1 MSTSLFSLRLRL
13 TLLLLLLAPLAQA
26 QPTAQELVQG
36 VYARMAQQAE
46 YRAHVDIDA
55 DIPMLKM
62 PAVEADIH
70 FIQPDELKITSK
82 SLAVLPRQGFA
93 DFRSILSGKD
103 DFTAVFS
110 GEEEIDGR
118 ATRLVSLIPTS
129 MEMDLVLAKL
139 WIDPARQL
147 VLRAQLTYRSSGTML
162 VDFTYGAQATYGLP
176 DQMVFTLDIRQ
187 MKIPKAMTADLHKK
201 KSPEAAADADR
212 PARIT
217 IRFSNYRWQ

>member
-1 MSTSLFSLRLRL
+1 MSTSRFSFRLRL
-13 TLLLLLLAPLAQA
+13 SLLFLLLAPLVHAQE
-26 QPTAQELVQG
+26 TAQELVQK
-36 VYARMAQQAE
+36 VYAKLALKPE

-139 WIDPARQL
+139 WIDPVKKL
-147 VLRAQLTYRSSGTML
+147 VMRAQLTYRSSGTML
-162 VDFTYGAQATYGLP
+162 VDFTYGTQAAFGLP

-201 KSPEAAADADR
+201 KTEAAADADR